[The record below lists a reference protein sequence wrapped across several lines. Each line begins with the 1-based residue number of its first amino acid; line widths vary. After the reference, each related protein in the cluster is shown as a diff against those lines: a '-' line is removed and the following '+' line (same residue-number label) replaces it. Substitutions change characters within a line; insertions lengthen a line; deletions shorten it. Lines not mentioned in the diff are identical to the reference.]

1 MLKVLIVDD
10 HPIVRQG
17 VKQILLESEL
27 AVTTDE
33 ASSGNEAINKT
44 MSTNYDLVLLD
55 ITMPGLGGFTTLEE
69 IKSIKPRLPIVIL
82 SMHTEE
88 EHGRRALRAGASG
101 YLAKESATTE
111 LISAVK
117 TVINGQKYVSPN
129 LAAILAE
136 DLASRGDELPHH
148 ILSNREYEVM
158 LSIAGGKSIKE
169 IAREISISE
178 STVRT
183 YRFRVLEKLRVKNDI
198 EITRYVLKNKLLT

>member
-27 AVTTDE
+27 AIIADE
-33 ASSGNEAINKT
+33 ASNGNEAINKT
-44 MSTNYDLVLLD
+44 MSTDYDLVLLD
-55 ITMPGLGGFTTLEE
+55 ITMPGLGGFSVLEE
-69 IKSIKPRLPIVIL
+69 IKSIKPRLPVLIL

-88 EHGRRALRAGASG
+88 EHGRRALRGGASG

-117 TVINGQKYVSPN
+117 TVIDGGKYVSPN

-136 DLASRGDELPHH
+136 DLASRSNELPHNS
-148 ILSNREYEVM
+148 LSNREYDVM

-183 YRFRVLEKLRVKNDI
+183 YRSRILEKLRVKNDI
-198 EITRYVLKNKLLT
+198 EITRYVLENKLLA